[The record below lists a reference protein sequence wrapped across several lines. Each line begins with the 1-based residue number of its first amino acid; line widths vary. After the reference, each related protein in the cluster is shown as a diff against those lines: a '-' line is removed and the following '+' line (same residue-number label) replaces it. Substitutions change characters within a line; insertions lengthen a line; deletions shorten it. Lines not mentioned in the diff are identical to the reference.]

1 MTTYLLDSS
10 VLIAATTLNHIN
22 RQRTRRWAKTVTR
35 FAVCPITE
43 GSLIRH
49 VLFSKHSIKEAQITL
64 RNMLNQSYFEFWP
77 DDLSYADADLGN
89 IIGHK
94 QVTDAYLAALTRT
107 RPGAK
112 LATLDVALSK
122 AHPDVVELI
131 P

>member
-10 VLIAATTLNHIN
+10 VLIAIGTRNHVS
-22 RQRTRRWAKTVTR
+22 RQRVIQWGASVSR
-35 FAVCPITE
+35 FALCPITE
-43 GSLIRH
+43 GALVRQLVFNKCS
-49 VLFSKHSIKEAQITL
+49 VGEAQDTL
-64 RNMLNQSYFEFWP
+64 RFLSGRTGYEFWP

-94 QVTDAYLAALTRT
+94 QVTDAYLVALTRT